1 MSYQT
6 GHGPYDDGW
15 PNYGPQQY
23 ETSQQYG
30 PQQYG
35 PQQYGPVPQQYGPQ
49 PGWDPAY
56 GPAFG
61 APVAG
66 PVPNPAVAF
75 ASAALF
81 IACSIMTFVFA
92 FSAWGGSGSPHLA
105 AGLVGIVFSDEV
117 TGNADFAIS
126 ATMTV
131 ACSTMTFAL
140 ALFARL
146 NALRWLLVAIGALVT
161 VYYFFALLYI
171 AANGGVRFVAMPTFA
186 LLLWAAATAVALLP
200 ATANAMRRPR

>member
-6 GHGPYDDGW
+6 GPGPYDDGW
-15 PNYGPQQY
+15 PSYGPQQY

-30 PQQYG
+30 PV
-35 PQQYGPVPQQYGPQ
+35 PQQYGPPQYGPQQYGPQ
-49 PGWDPAY
+49 PGWDPA
-56 GPAFG
+56 FG

-66 PVPNPAVAF
+66 GAVPNPAVAF

-105 AGLVGIVFSDEV
+105 AGLVGIVFSGKV

-146 NALRWLLVAIGALVT
+146 NALRWILAAIGALVT